1 MNNTI
6 PTREEA
12 LKILH
17 DNVKTPNLIKHMLA
31 TEAFMKALAR
41 KFGEDEHK
49 WGVAGLLHDVDWDK
63 TKDNPDRHSLDA
75 CEMLT
80 DLGIHSDICD
90 AIKKH
95 NDRHGIE
102 PETLLEKALYT
113 GETYTGFIT
122 ACALVQPDKK
132 LASVNLQSAVK
143 KFGNKS
149 FAAGASREIM
159 KKSEELLNI
168 SVEEMIK
175 MCLESMQGIS
185 GELGL

>member
-1 MNNTI
+1 MNSI
-6 PTREEA
+6 PTRKEA
-12 LKILH
+12 LQILH

-31 TEAFMKALAR
+31 TEAFMKTLAR

-49 WGVAGLLHDVDWDK
+49 WGIAGLLHDVDWDK
-63 TKDNPDRHSLDA
+63 TKDNPERHSLDA

-80 DLGIHSDICD
+80 DLGIHSDICE

-102 PETLLEKALYT
+102 PETLLEKALHT

-132 LASVNLQSAVK
+132 LSSVAVESAIK
-143 KFGNKS
+143 KFGQKS
-149 FAAGASREIM
+149 FAAGANRDIM
-159 KKSEELLNI
+159 KKSEALLGI
-168 SVEEMIK
+168 PVEEMIK
-175 MCLESMQGIS
+175 MCLESMQGIAT
-185 GELGL
+185 ELGL